1 LSLIS
6 DDDALPRGDHGR
18 EALNAYQSLIS
29 TQKGTLR
36 TTLHTLRDSAE
47 SVLRSQEDS
56 GKRELS
62 RFAREVVVIA
72 FNARSGPVPLPH
84 RGVAVTG

>member
-1 LSLIS
+1 MQLRGRSLIF
-6 DDDALPRGDHGR
+6 
-18 EALNAYQSLIS
+18 

-36 TTLHTLRDSAE
+36 TTLYSLRGSAE
-47 SVLRSQEDS
+47 AVLRSQEGS
-56 GKRELS
+56 GEEGLS

-72 FNARSGPVPLPH
+72 FNARSGPIPLPH

>member
-1 LSLIS
+1 MQPGAASGVQRPGS
-6 DDDALPRGDHGR
+6 SARGR
-18 EALNAYQSLIS
+18 SLIS

-36 TTLHTLRDSAE
+36 TTLHFLRGSAE
-47 SVLRSQEDS
+47 SVLRSQEGS

-72 FNARSGPVPLPH
+72 FNARSGPIPLPH